1 MSLSLNLKSI
11 IIKAFTNADGSH
23 SQYVSH
29 HERTE
34 GFTEL
39 FGNKSVEK
47 SSKNEN
53 VVTDDIIWKLDDYY
67 VFR

>member
-11 IIKAFTNADGSH
+11 IAKAFTNADGSH
-23 SQYVSH
+23 NLHVSH

-34 GFTEL
+34 GFTES
-39 FGNKSVEK
+39 FGNKSIEK

-53 VVTDDIIWKLDDYY
+53 TGDIWKLDDYY